1 MMRFVRDWGLWIAAM
16 LAVAVLVHVGS
27 VYAVPTVIMHRT
39 LAAMTRNAGYN
50 TLHFGSRPTAE
61 SRGIVRPSPDLLYSV
76 CPYDLAQANGA
87 LRVRATVP
95 RGAYWSVSAFDM
107 QTNNFYVRNDRQTP
121 SGTVDFL
128 IIAPH
133 AYIQNNRL
141 PVVVS
146 PTNRGLVLFRT
157 LINDE
162 ARLAEIDNARR
173 RASCAPYTPT
183 D

>member
-1 MMRFVRDWGLWIAAM
+1 MIRVLRDWGAWIAAT
-16 LAVAVLVHVGS
+16 LVVAALMHIGS
-27 VYAVPTVIMHRT
+27 VYAVPPFIMHRV
-39 LAAMTRNAGYN
+39 LAAMTSTAPFN
-50 TLHFGSRPTAE
+50 TLRFGGQPTAQ

-87 LRVRATVP
+87 LRVRAIVP
-95 RGAYWSVSAFDM
+95 RGTYWSVSAFDM
-107 QTNNFYVRNDRQTP
+107 QTDNYYVRNDRQTP
-121 SGTVDFL
+121 SGTIDFL

-162 ARLAEIDNARR
+162 ARLADIDNARR
-173 RASCAPYTPT
+173 RASCAPYAPSE
-183 D
+183 

>member
-1 MMRFVRDWGLWIAAM
+1 MIRVLRDWGVWVAAT
-16 LAVAVLVHVGS
+16 LVVAALVHIGS
-27 VYAVPTVIMHRT
+27 VYAVPAFIMHRT
-39 LAAMTRNAGYN
+39 LAAMTRNAPFN
-50 TLHFGSRPTAE
+50 ALRFGSQPTAE

-87 LRVRATVP
+87 LRVRAIVP
-95 RGAYWSVSAFDM
+95 RGTYWSVSAFDM
-107 QTNNFYVRNDRQTP
+107 QTDNYYVRNDRQTP
-121 SGTVDFL
+121 SGTIDFL

-162 ARLAEIDNARR
+162 ARLADIDNARR
-173 RASCAPYTPT
+173 RASCAPYAPA